1 MILLRL
7 TKQDFAEN
15 ELVLLAGLSTG
26 ATCSRHVPGSCFQ
39 TKTWITSSVL
49 ISKTKGTNA
58 IIQSMK
64 GLPEEG
70 IVHLPVHY
78 HGLKHGSFSNHE
90 LYHPVYDAQK
100 VPVIALM
107 SRRRLQAS

>member
-1 MILLRL
+1 
-7 TKQDFAEN
+7 
-15 ELVLLAGLSTG
+15 
-26 ATCSRHVPGSCFQ
+26 
-39 TKTWITSSVL
+39 
-49 ISKTKGTNA
+49 
-58 IIQSMK
+58 MK